1 MPNLRED
8 VKKVNNTFNQ
18 WEKVRGI
25 KGRTHQILMNVYH
38 RYQISTEMSLSSSSF
53 RIYNKTQG
61 GFVEAYIQYGEGY
74 DHYET
79 TMSINGEWSHHLIW
93 SHHIRLDTDT
103 YVAAWRI
110 AREYIQI
117 RE

>member
-8 VKKVNNTFNQ
+8 VKRVNNLINQ
-18 WEKVRGI
+18 WCEVRDI
-25 KGRTHQILMNVYH
+25 KERTHQMLMNVYH
-38 RYQISTEMSLSSSSF
+38 HHQISTEMFLSSSRF
-53 RIYNKTQG
+53 RIRDKIQG
-61 GFVEAYIQYGEGY
+61 GFVEVCMQYGEEC

-79 TMSINGEWSHHLIW
+79 TMSINDEWCR
-93 SHHIRLDTDT
+93 HIILDTDT

>member
-1 MPNLRED
+1 MPELKED
-8 VKKVNNTFNQ
+8 IRKINNALNQ
-18 WEKVRGI
+18 WGEVRDI
-25 KGRTHQILMNVYH
+25 KDRTQKILMNVY
-38 RYQISTEMSLSSSSF
+38 RDQVMLGMSLSSSNF
-53 RIYNKTQG
+53 RIHDKTQE
-61 GFVEAYIQYGEGY
+61 GFVQVYMQYGEKY

-79 TMSINGEWSHHLIW
+79 TMSINGEWSHH
-93 SHHIRLDTDT
+93 IRVDTDT